1 MPTIEVRGCPLW
13 KPDLEQIAEAVKN
26 APSIFNSQPWSL
38 KVPAD
43 DRIELYARLDE
54 PKEGDQRRWD
64 LFPSADGKRQ
74 ETGGEGTW
82 RGDPGRH
89 PRPLPWRF
97 AELPQL
103 VIRVGYAAVKANAT
117 PRRPP
122 EILDARTRPLP
133 GGEKAS

>member
-1 MPTIEVRGCPLW
+1 VRKWRDGDLAYDGLSVSLLTQPLERYDIER
-13 KPDLEQIAEAVKN
+13 E
-26 APSIFNSQPWSL
+26 
-38 KVPAD
+38 
-43 DRIELYARLDE
+43 
-54 PKEGDQRRWD
+54 
-64 LFPSADGKRQ
+64 

-97 AELPQL
+97 AGLPQL
-103 VIRVGYAAVKANAT
+103 VIRVGYAAVKANAA

-122 EILDARTRPLP
+122 EILDTRTRPLP